1 MSWALPVLA
10 WLLLQAPAAPPADAL
25 RLIEEGRAP
34 EAVPLLE
41 AAAQKHPD
49 SAAIH
54 FHLGFALS
62 EARQDQRAIAAF
74 RRVLEIDPALRPAR
88 LNLAHLLVRAGQP
101 AEAIPLLE
109 ACLKE
114 QPDDAKAAFL
124 LGRALSATGQW
135 LAAAEAF
142 ETAARKQPDDLDT
155 ALALAQA
162 WERAGEKTKAAAV
175 YARFPD
181 EPAALERL
189 GVLELEAGNL
199 DNSIRC
205 LEAVRSKSPTPA
217 VLYALATAYL
227 RRKQPGQSAAL
238 AASLVEQ
245 EPQNAELRLFYG
257 RILRDQKKYA
267 EAAPQFQHAARLAPG
282 SGEAWNELAAV
293 LMLLKQYEP
302 ALAALDRARELN
314 GPSPAYDY
322 FRATMLD
329 AMNQPKA
336 ALDSYRRFLAS
347 SNGAHP
353 DEEFKARQ
361 RVKILE
367 KAVRR

>member
-1 MSWALPVLA
+1 MSWALPLLA

-34 EAVPLLE
+34 EAIPLLE
-41 AAAQKHPD
+41 AAAQKQPD

-62 EARQDQRAIAAF
+62 EAGQDQRAIAAF
-74 RRVLEIDPALRPAR
+74 RRVLEIDPGLRPAR
-88 LNLAHLLVRAGQP
+88 LNLAHLLIRAGQP
-101 AEAIPLLE
+101 AEALPLLE

-114 QPDDAKAAFL
+114 QPEDPKAAFL

-135 LAAAEAF
+135 RAAAEAF
-142 ETAARKQPDDLDT
+142 EKAAQARPDDLDT
-155 ALALAQA
+155 AMALGHA
-162 WERAGEKTKAAAV
+162 WERAGEIQKAAAV
-175 YARFPD
+175 YARFPNQ
-181 EPAALERL
+181 PAALERL
-189 GVLELEAGNL
+189 GVLELEAGDL
-199 DNSIRC
+199 DSSVRH

-227 RRKQPGQSAAL
+227 RRNQPEQSAAL
-238 AASLVEQ
+238 AASLVQQ
-245 EPQNAELRLFYG
+245 EPDNVGLRLFYG
-257 RILRDQKKYA
+257 RILRDQRKYA
-267 EAAPQFQHAARLAPG
+267 EAAPQFQQATRLAPG

-302 ALAALDRARELN
+302 ALSALDRARELN

-322 FRATMLD
+322 FRATLLD

-367 KAVRR
+367 KVVRR